1 MFKVILSAPMLFV
14 LKLKLRAMKK
24 VLAMAEEQSR
34 DAAEIGGCIRC
45 ITSETGCTNDPGCRM
60 RKFKSNEALA
70 RTEIAHIEHR
80 MRQLV
85 K

>member
-24 VLAMAEEQSR
+24 VLAMAEEQRR
-34 DAAEIGGCIRC
+34 DAADLGGCIRC
-45 ITSETGCTNDPGCRM
+45 ITSETGCTGDPECRLD
-60 RKFKSNEALA
+60 KFRRNEALA
-70 RTEIAHIEHR
+70 RTEVAHIEFR
-80 MRQLV
+80 IEQLV